1 MEARVLTLSIAAET
15 EADLAEVANIFARQ
29 LVGFGLRGL
38 DGSIS
43 MTLLDEEE
51 DI

>member
-1 MEARVLTLSIAAET
+1 MLSVVAET
-15 EADLAEVANIFARQ
+15 ESDLTEVADIFARQ

-38 DGSIS
+38 DGSVT